1 MRFFINNLNF
11 GGRRMIRRSTIFAFA
26 IYICLFGS
34 VSHLFAQGTTTRFT
48 GTVSDSSGAAVAGAT
63 VTLTNEGTLTAL
75 TTETSNSGLYNFD
88 LIPAGIYTVTV
99 EKAGFKK
106 YVSTNNMA
114 NVNLPAT
121 VNVPLQVGDVSAVVT
136 VENSVESVQTGTS
149 GNVGTI
155 VEQRAIE
162 SLPIIGTRG
171 RNPLDLLNYQPGVV
185 NGANTGGGVHVHG
198 SRDRSFNFTLDGIDI
213 NESTAGGSN
222 FTPLRPNPD
231 SIQEFQITTSNFTA
245 ELGRSS
251 GAQVSFVTRSGTNQF
266 HGNLFEYYQTPGAN
280 ANEYANNRLG
290 IIRPQFVQHIFGG
303 SLGGPLFNPGFGEG
317 TPGFRLLKDKAFFFV
332 NLQVLR
338 AAESRLVQR
347 TVYTQ
352 AARSGIFRY
361 ARGSRNAPAGTPVS
375 TNFPSGG
382 TVDTSGNPTLPNCT
396 ATLTTLCTTTYNI
409 ATNPSGIGIDP
420 NILSYIN
427 STPLPNDFTRG
438 DGLNTAGFNFLAP
451 QIEKQ
456 YDFVTKFDFKIK
468 DSHLFYIRYAQGE
481 QNTIGDAGN
490 GGLQSFPG
498 FPNLVDTFRTPK
510 NLAINYRASPTARI
524 ANEFIFGYST
534 FGFSFETPSPD
545 PAVPYI
551 LNLVSDAATNFS
563 YNARSARTIQF
574 VDNVTFDLSP
584 HLIKTGINFRLGRQF
599 DDRSSVFGTNV
610 EPVIT
615 FSRTINSNFNAF
627 GLAAAPTGL
636 NSNDFNTLRSQINDY
651 LGRVGSY
658 TQAFVT
664 TPDGSAFAPAGTRYN
679 FTAYY
684 PEYDFYIQ
692 DTWRFRPNLVFDIG
706 VRYEPKLSPS
716 STGLPI
722 LRPDQSTTLDA
733 APSNTLRYV
742 EGKLFGNDLNNLSPS
757 VGFAWDPFKN
767 GKTSIRANYRLAYDR
782 ISSFVFASS
791 IFQSTPG
798 NNFAF
803 PTDNSFGSNGGLLR
817 NIQPIVATGTPAQ
830 LRQAPAFGTGTLTVI
845 APDLE
850 YPAIHE
856 WFGGVEREIGF
867 NSVLE
872 VNYIG
877 KHGTHLFGGYDAN
890 QVNINARDPRYNESF
905 LQAFNTVRGGGD
917 SQLINQLFLND
928 SRRPANQTGSQFV
941 RSQFSTNIT
950 TGSVASVALA
960 AAQRFQ
966 SGTTLLA
973 LGGFSPFFFQKY
985 PQYGVLNV
993 LDSNDVSSYNAL
1005 EVIMKRRITKG
1016 IGFQVSYTLSKSE
1029 DTRSF
1034 DPVFTTVGRGA
1045 NQSSSSTPF
1054 DNNNRRLNYAPSDF
1068 DRRHALQATYTVEL
1082 PFGRGKSFGS
1092 ESPRAVDL
1100 ILGGWQLSGTFN
1112 LASGRPFTVYSE
1124 ANTLS
1129 NAVITPANCNG
1140 CPRNLG
1146 SIVQELGSNYYFT
1159 LEQRNLFSNPD
1170 PGTFSNVGRNYFIG
1184 PRQFQTDA
1192 SLSKKFRFN
1201 ERLNFDVRVD
1211 ARNLTNT
1218 ASFAFPGT
1226 SINTSTF
1233 GFIGGGTISNSRR
1246 IQFSGKFNF

>member
-1 MRFFINNLNF
+1 MTKK
-11 GGRRMIRRSTIFAFA
+11 SIFAAFTFCF
-26 IYICLFGS
+26 IVLGLFIS
-34 VSHLFAQGTTTRFT
+34 SFAQGTTSRLT
-48 GTVSDSSGAAVAGAT
+48 GTVTDSAGSVVPGAKVI
-63 VTLTNEGTLTAL
+63 LTDEKTDISI
-75 TTETSNSGLYNFD
+75 TTTTGENGIYTFD
-88 LIPAGIYTVTV
+88 LIQAGVYTITV
-99 EKAGFKK
+99 EKNGFKK
-106 YVSTNNMA
+106 YVSTKNSV
-114 NVNLPAT
+114 NVNIPAT
-121 VNVPLQVGDVSAVVT
+121 VNVPLEIGDVSAVVT
-136 VENSVESVQTGTS
+136 VENTAEVVQTGTS

-155 VEQRAIE
+155 IEQQAIE
-162 SLPIIGTRG
+162 SLPIVGTRG

-185 NGANTGGGVHVHG
+185 NGANTGGGVHVNG

-280 ANEYANNRLG
+280 ANEYSNNRSG
-290 IIRPQFVQHIFGG
+290 IQRPQFVQHIFGG
-303 SLGGPLFNPGFGEG
+303 SIGGPLFDPGFGEG
-317 TPGFRLLKDKAFFFV
+317 TPGFRWLKDRAFFFV
-332 NLQVLR
+332 NLQILR
-338 AAESRLVQR
+338 ASETRSVLR

-352 AARSGIFRY
+352 SARNGIFRY
-361 ARGSRNAPAGTPVS
+361 ARGSRNAAAGTPIS
-375 TNFPSGG
+375 TAFPSGG
-382 TVDTSGNPTLPNCT
+382 TVDTSGNPTLQNCS
-396 ATLTTLCTTTYNI
+396 ATLTTLCITTYNI
-409 ATNPSGIGIDP
+409 ANNPSGIGIDP
-420 NILSYIN
+420 NILAYIN

-451 QIEKQ
+451 QNEKQ
-456 YDFVTKFDFKIK
+456 YDFVSKFDFKIN
-468 DSHLFYIRYAQGE
+468 DNNQFYIRYAQGE
-481 QNTIGDAGN
+481 QNTIGDSGN

-510 NLAINYRASPTARI
+510 NLAINFRSSVSPKI
-524 ANEFIFGYST
+524 VNEFIFGFSK
-534 FGFSFETPSPD
+534 FGFSFDTPSPD

-563 YNARSARTIQF
+563 YNARSARTTQF

-584 HLIKTGINFRLGRQF
+584 HLIKTGINFRFGKQF

-615 FSRTINSNFNAF
+615 FSRTINSNFSTF
-627 GLAAAPTGL
+627 GLSTAPTGL
-636 NSNDFNTLRSQINDY
+636 NANDFNTLRSQINDY

-716 STGLPI
+716 SEGLPI
-722 LRPDQSTTLDA
+722 LRPDQSTTLGD
-733 APSNTLRYV
+733 APSNTLKYV
-742 EGKLFGNDLNNLSPS
+742 EGDLFKNDLNNFSPS
-757 VGFAWDPFKN
+757 VGLAWDPFKN

-803 PTDNSFGSNGGLLR
+803 PTNNSYGEGGGLFR
-817 NIQPIVATGTPAQ
+817 NIQPIVATGTPTQ

-845 APDLE
+845 DPNLE
-850 YPAIHE
+850 FPEIHQ
-856 WFGGVEREIGF
+856 WFGGIQREIGF

-877 KHGTHLFGGYDAN
+877 RRGTHLFGGYDAN
-890 QVNINARDPRYNESF
+890 QVNINAKDPRFNETF
-905 LQAFNTVRGGGD
+905 LQAFNTVRAGGD
-917 SQLINQLFLND
+917 SPLINQLFLAD
-928 SRRPANQTGSQFV
+928 TRRTASQTGSQFV

-973 LGGFSPFFFQKY
+973 QGGFSPFFFQNY

-993 LDSNDVSSYNAL
+993 LDSNDVSRYNAL
-1005 EVIMKRRITKG
+1005 EVILKRRITSG
-1016 IGFQVSYTLSKSE
+1016 IGFQVSYTLAKSE

-1034 DPVFTTVGRGA
+1034 DPVFTTIGRGA

-1068 DRRHALQATYTVEL
+1068 DRRHALQGTYTIEL
-1082 PFGRGKSFGS
+1082 PFGRSKRFGS
-1092 ESPRAVDL
+1092 DSSKAVNLL
-1100 ILGGWQLSGTFN
+1100 IGGWQLAGTLN

-1140 CPRNLG
+1140 CKRSMG
-1146 SIVQELGSNYYFT
+1146 SIFQELGSNYYFT
-1159 LEQRNLFSNPD
+1159 AEQRALFSNPA
-1170 PGTFSNVGRNYFIG
+1170 PGEFSNVGRNFFIG
-1184 PRQFQTDA
+1184 PMQFQTDA
-1192 SLSKKFRFN
+1192 SLSKKFIFT
-1201 ERLNFDVRVD
+1201 ESLNFDLRID

-1218 ASFAFPGT
+1218 PSFAFPGT

-1233 GFIGGGTISNSRR
+1233 GFIGGGTVSSARR

>member
-1 MRFFINNLNF
+1 MSNRITKVTFVVYVFFF
-11 GGRRMIRRSTIFAFA
+11 GLIGQA
-26 IYICLFGS
+26 
-34 VSHLFAQGTTTRFT
+34 FAQGTTTRFT
-48 GTVSDSSGAAVAGAT
+48 GTVTDASGAAVPGAT
-63 VTLTNEGTLTAL
+63 VTLTNEGTLVTL
-75 TTETSNSGLYNFD
+75 TTETSDSGVYNFD
-88 LIPAGIYTVTV
+88 LIPAGTYTVAV
-99 EKAGFKK
+99 EKAGFKR
-106 YVSTNNMA
+106 YVSTSNMA

-121 VNVPLQVGDVSAVVT
+121 VNVPLQVGDISAVVT
-136 VENSVESVQTGTS
+136 VKNSAEIVQTSTS
-149 GNVGTI
+149 GNVGTV

-162 SLPIIGTRG
+162 SLPIVGTRG

-185 NGANTGGGVHVHG
+185 NGANTGGGVHVNG
-198 SRDRSFNFTLDGIDI
+198 SRDRAFNFTLDGIDI

-251 GAQVSFVTRSGTNQF
+251 GAQVSFVTRSGTNDF

-280 ANEYANNRLG
+280 ANEYANNRAR
-290 IIRPQFVQHIFGG
+290 IQRPQFVQHIFGG
-303 SLGGPLFNPGFGEG
+303 SLGGPLFDPGFGEG
-317 TPGFRLLKDKAFFFV
+317 TRGPRFLRDKAFFFV
-332 NLQVLR
+332 NLQLLR
-338 AAESRLVQR
+338 ASETRLVQR

-352 AARSGIFRY
+352 EARSGIFRY
-361 ARGSRNAPAGTPVS
+361 IRGGRNAAAGTPVS
-375 TNFPSGG
+375 AAFPNGG
-382 TVDTSGNPTLPNCT
+382 AVDAAGSPTLPNCS
-396 ATLTTLCTTTYNI
+396 ATVTTLCVTTYNI
-409 ATNPSGIGIDP
+409 ANNPSGIGIDP
-420 NILSYIN
+420 NILAYIN

-451 QIEKQ
+451 QNEKQ
-456 YDFVTKFDFKIK
+456 YDFVTKFDFKLN
-468 DSHLFYIRYAQGE
+468 DANQFYVRYAQGE

-510 NLAINYRASPTARI
+510 NLAVNYRASLSPRI
-524 ANEFIFGYST
+524 VNEFIVGYSK
-534 FGFSFETPSPD
+534 FGFKFNTPSPD
-545 PAVPYI
+545 PNVPFI
-551 LNLVSDAATNFS
+551 LNLVSDAKTNFS
-563 YNARSARTIQF
+563 YNARSARTFQF
-574 VDNVTFDLSP
+574 VDNLTFDLSP
-584 HLIKTGINFRLGRQF
+584 HLIKAGINFRFGKQF

-610 EPVIT
+610 EPVIN

-627 GLAAAPTGL
+627 GLSSAPSGL
-636 NSNDFNTLRSQINDY
+636 NTNDFNTLRSQINDY

-684 PEYDFYIQ
+684 PEYDFYVQ
-692 DTWRFRPNLVFDIG
+692 DTWRFRPNLIFDIG

-716 STGLPI
+716 SSGLPI
-722 LRPDQSTTLDA
+722 LHPDQRVTLGD
-733 APSNTLRYV
+733 APSNTLKYV
-742 EGKLFGNDLNNLSPS
+742 PGDLFKNDLNNISPS
-757 VGFAWDPFKN
+757 IGFAWDPFKN

-803 PTDNSFGSNGGLLR
+803 PTNNSYGEGGGLLR

-830 LRQAPAFGTGTLTVI
+830 LRQAPPFGTGTLTVI
-845 APDLE
+845 DPDLVFPE
-850 YPAIHE
+850 IHQ
-856 WFGGVEREIGF
+856 WFGGVQHEVGF
-867 NSVLE
+867 NSVIE

-877 KHGTHLFGGYDAN
+877 KRGTHLFGGYDAN
-890 QVNINARDPRYNESF
+890 QVNINAKDPRFGETF
-905 LQAFNTVRGGGD
+905 LQAFNTVRSGGD
-917 SQLINQLFLND
+917 SPLINQLFLND
-928 SRRPANQTGSQFV
+928 TRRTSAQTGSQFV
-941 RSQFSTNIT
+941 RAQFASNIT

-973 LGGFSPFFFQKY
+973 QGGFSPFFFQKY

-993 LDSNDVSSYNAL
+993 LDSNDVSRYNAL
-1005 EVIMKRRITKG
+1005 EVILKRRITGG
-1016 IGFQVSYTLSKSE
+1016 IGFQVSYTLAKSE

-1034 DPVFTTVGRGA
+1034 DPVFTTVGRGTA
-1045 NQSSSSTPF
+1045 QSASSTPF

-1068 DRRHALQATYTVEL
+1068 DRRHALQATYVVEL
-1082 PFGRGKSFGS
+1082 PYGRGRRFGS
-1092 ESPRAVDL
+1092 DIPKALDFL
-1100 ILGGWQLSGTFN
+1100 LGGWQIAGTFN

-1129 NAVITPANCNG
+1129 NAVVTPANCNN
-1140 CPRNLG
+1140 CSRKMG
-1146 SIVQELGSNYYFT
+1146 SIFQELGSNYFFT
-1159 LEQRNLFSNPD
+1159 AEQRALFSNPA
-1170 PGTFSNVGRNYFIG
+1170 PGEFSNIGRNYFIG

-1192 SLSKKFRFN
+1192 SLAKKFNFT
-1201 ERLNFDVRVD
+1201 ETLNFEIRID
-1211 ARNLTNT
+1211 AKNLTNT
-1218 ASFAFPGT
+1218 PSFGFPGT
-1226 SINTSTF
+1226 SYNTSSF
-1233 GFIGGGTISNSRR
+1233 GFVGGSTISNARR